1 MTGRW
6 KAWGTKNRFPPL
18 PPAPW
23 KSRKGEIPTFPPP
36 GIAPRGSVEN
46 QTAVSPTP
54 PRSARRRMRLSRS
67 NTKNRP
73 SNVPPE
79 RQEKGREAPVRR
91 CLFGI
96 ILRWKRKAISVSL
109 LRLENAEGDLRDG
122 LNAGVR
128 RPLDDVEAVRGDA
141 YGGFG
146 VAAAHHKSRG
156 MQADETAIAEAGPI
170 DDQFQVAPEGKRPA
184 AAETDSAGTHVL
196 NRTDSPTGRGLLD

>member
-6 KAWGTKNRFPPL
+6 KAWETKNRFPPL

-23 KSRKGEIPTFPPP
+23 ESRKGSEIPTFPPP
-36 GIAPRGSVEN
+36 GAAPRGSVEN
-46 QTAVSPTP
+46 QTAVSHSP

-96 ILRWKRKAISVSL
+96 ILRWKRKSISVSFFDWKML
-109 LRLENAEGDLRDG
+109 ALSRLPPR
-122 LNAGVR
+122 
-128 RPLDDVEAVRGDA
+128 
-141 YGGFG
+141 
-146 VAAAHHKSRG
+146 KS
-156 MQADETAIAEAGPI
+156 
-170 DDQFQVAPEGKRPA
+170 
-184 AAETDSAGTHVL
+184 
-196 NRTDSPTGRGLLD
+196 SPTDYCDLVLVLVPGVKSPRNSIFGGRTQDCLIASPCTSRVRVMVFLVQSGILDH